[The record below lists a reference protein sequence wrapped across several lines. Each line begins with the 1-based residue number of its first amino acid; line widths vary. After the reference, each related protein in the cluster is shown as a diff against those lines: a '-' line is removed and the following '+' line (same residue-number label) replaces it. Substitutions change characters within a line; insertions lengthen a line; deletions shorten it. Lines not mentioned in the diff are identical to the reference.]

1 MTNPHTVTD
10 HTFHWQ
16 GRHDAEDAEL
26 GKRVHHVVK
35 KMQAYD
41 LNTTDN
47 FVSILGFPSD
57 AGVARNKGRIG
68 AKKAPNLIRQALAN
82 MAWHKNVSLVDLGN
96 VACEDDQ
103 LEDSQA
109 QCAQVITTALA
120 RSPVITLGGGHE
132 VAWPSFLG
140 LANHLKSKAPE
151 LKPKIGIINFDAH
164 FDLRAFESNHA
175 DVKPSSGTPFNQI
188 SRYCQSNG
196 WGFHYACLGVSRASN
211 TAALFNTADE
221 LGVWYVEDHQL
232 SPMKH
237 DTHLPQLQ
245 HFIDQCDYLYLTI
258 DLDVFPAS
266 TAPGVSAPAARG
278 VSYESISLL
287 LERIL
292 NCHNKLM
299 IADIAEYNPTY
310 DVDSQTARLAARLC
324 WDMANAMADKV
335 TSINDNESAHKQ

>member
-1 MTNPHTVTD
+1 
-10 HTFHWQ
+10 
-16 GRHDAEDAEL
+16 
-26 GKRVHHVVK
+26 
-35 KMQAYD
+35 
-41 LNTTDN
+41 
-47 FVSILGFPSD
+47 
-57 AGVARNKGRIG
+57 
-68 AKKAPNLIRQALAN
+68 
-82 MAWHKNVSLVDLGN
+82 
-96 VACEDDQ
+96 
-103 LEDSQA
+103 
-109 QCAQVITTALA
+109 
-120 RSPVITLGGGHE
+120 
-132 VAWPSFLG
+132 
-140 LANHLKSKAPE
+140 
-151 LKPKIGIINFDAH
+151 
-164 FDLRAFESNHA
+164 
-175 DVKPSSGTPFNQI
+175 
-188 SRYCQSNG
+188 
-196 WGFHYACLGVSRASN
+196 
-211 TAALFNTADE
+211 AALFNTADE